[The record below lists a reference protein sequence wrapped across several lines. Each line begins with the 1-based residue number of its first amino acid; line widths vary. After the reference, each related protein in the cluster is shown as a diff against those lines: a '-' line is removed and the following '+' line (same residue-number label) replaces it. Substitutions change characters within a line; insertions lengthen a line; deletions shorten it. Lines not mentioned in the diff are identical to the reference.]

1 MRPNAK
7 NMTPVVLNNVPCL
20 FYEIGGLKSVDRE
33 YLPFFYVVARVDFN
47 DVRTGFRLM
56 VSISKASELHPI
68 GLDLSL
74 VEDMVQDVDPH
85 NVKNV
90 IPEVARL
97 GKLPDFVDTGFMSQM
112 ETLFIRH
119 LLNSFKA
126 RVYRN
131 FELDIYS
138 SAGESLEDFTARC
151 MDLLNGARRRDQD
164 ALHEV
169 FNRKLGQIE
178 QKYLNGG
185 SSDDFEMARTASQ
198 GKDVFSNYLER
209 IAGLFLQSKIVPL
222 PPSVERQNS
231 RGNPELGER
240 LLALESEARHAIAE
254 LWASYRQKS
263 QSVDE
268 YILHP
273 NLKDIHIVR
282 SCILWMPAGAA

>member
-1 MRPNAK
+1 MRPNAQ
-7 NMTPVVLNNVPCL
+7 NAPTVVLNNVPCL
-20 FYEIGGLKSVDRE
+20 FYEIGDLQSVDCE
-33 YLPFFYVVARVDFN
+33 YLPFFYVEARVDFN
-47 DVRTGFRLM
+47 DVRTGFRSM

-74 VEDMVQDVDPH
+74 VEDMIQDVDSR
-85 NVKNV
+85 KAKTV
-90 IPEVARL
+90 IPQAARL

-138 SAGESLEDFTARC
+138 SAGESLEDFTERC
-151 MDLLNGARRRDQD
+151 MDLLNGARRKDQD

-185 SSDDFEMARTASQ
+185 TSDDFEMARTASQ

-209 IAGLFLQSKIVPL
+209 IAGLFLQSKL
-222 PPSVERQNS
+222 APPSSSDDRQNAK
-231 RGNPELGER
+231 GNPELGER
-240 LLALESEARHAIAE
+240 LLSLESEARNAIAE

-263 QSVDE
+263 ESVDE